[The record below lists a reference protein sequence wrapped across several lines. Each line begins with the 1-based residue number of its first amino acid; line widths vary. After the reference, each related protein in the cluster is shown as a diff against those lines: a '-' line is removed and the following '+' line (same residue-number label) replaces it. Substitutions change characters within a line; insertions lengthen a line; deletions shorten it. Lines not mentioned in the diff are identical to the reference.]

1 MRRPPEVIMK
11 VTGLIAEY
19 NPFHNGHRYHIR
31 RSRQITGADFIVVVM
46 SGDFVQRGAP
56 ALLDKF
62 TRARMALS
70 CGADL
75 VLELPVR
82 YALGSAEFFAA
93 GGVALLDCLGAVD
106 TLSFGS
112 EQGDVSCLMN
122 LSSLLLRE
130 PEIFRETLKKKSAEG
145 LPFPAAR
152 EQALLSSF
160 PDQPK
165 NVQQIL
171 SSPNNILGIE
181 YGKALLRFRSAIKPV
196 TIRRMESSYHQ
207 QELSETFSSATALR
221 RSLQRGELSKLSSQ
235 IPSAVFSLLQE
246 AVKSRETACSD
257 DYSLLMKYKLLSE
270 TADTLIRFQDVS
282 PDLANRILAQLNS
295 LNTLEDFSFHLK
307 TRQMTYS
314 RICRSLFHILLDLP
328 RFSIGD
334 NAAETAPY
342 ARILGFRK
350 EASPL
355 LHEIKKRSVIPL
367 VSRPAAE
374 EKKLCAHG
382 RTLLSEDIRCG
393 NLYESVL
400 AIKNRRSFRHEASRA
415 PVIL

>member
-1 MRRPPEVIMK
+1 MK

-130 PEIFRETLKKKSAEG
+130 PEIFRETLKKNPPKAFLF
-145 LPFPAAR
+145 LPPGNRRFCRLFPISQR
-152 EQALLSSF
+152 
-160 PDQPK
+160 
-165 NVQQIL
+165 
-171 SSPNNILGIE
+171 
-181 YGKALLRFRSAIKPV
+181 
-196 TIRRMESSYHQ
+196 
-207 QELSETFSSATALR
+207 TFSGFYLRPIIFWVLSTA
-221 RSLQRGELSKLSSQ
+221 K
-235 IPSAVFSLLQE
+235 PCCAF
-246 AVKSRETACSD
+246 
-257 DYSLLMKYKLLSE
+257 
-270 TADTLIRFQDVS
+270 
-282 PDLANRILAQLNS
+282 
-295 LNTLEDFSFHLK
+295 
-307 TRQMTYS
+307 
-314 RICRSLFHILLDLP
+314 
-328 RFSIGD
+328 
-334 NAAETAPY
+334 
-342 ARILGFRK
+342 AR
-350 EASPL
+350 P
-355 LHEIKKRSVIPL
+355 
-367 VSRPAAE
+367 
-374 EKKLCAHG
+374 
-382 RTLLSEDIRCG
+382 
-393 NLYESVL
+393 
-400 AIKNRRSFRHEASRA
+400 
-415 PVIL
+415 

>member
-1 MRRPPEVIMK
+1 MK

-19 NPFHNGHRYHIR
+19 NPFHNGHAYHIR
-31 RSRQITGADFIVVVM
+31 RSVQITGADYTVVVT

-106 TLSFGS
+106 YLSFGS
-112 EQGDVSCLMN
+112 EEGDISLLMN
-122 LSSLLLRE
+122 LSSLLSQE
-130 PEIFRETLKKKSAEG
+130 PETFRETLREKTARGIS
-145 LPFPAAR
+145 FPAAR
-152 EQALLSSF
+152 EQALLASF
-160 PDQPK
+160 PDQEED
-165 NVQQIL
+165 VRRIL

-196 TIRRMESSYHQ
+196 TIRRKESSYHQ
-207 QELSETFSSATALR
+207 QQLGETFSSATALR
-221 RSLQRGELSKLSSQ
+221 RSLRMGELSALSSQ
-235 IPSAVFSLLQE
+235 IPPAAFPLLQE

-257 DYSLLMKYKLLSE
+257 DYSLLLKYKLLSE
-270 TADTLIRFQDVS
+270 TADTLTRFQDVS
-282 PDLANRILAQLNS
+282 PDLANRILAQLNA
-295 LNTLEDFSFHLK
+295 LNTLEDFTLHLK

-314 RICRSLFHILLDLP
+314 RIARALFHILLDLP
-328 RFSIGD
+328 RFTLSD
-334 NAAETAPY
+334 SAAETAPY

-350 EASPL
+350 DAAPL
-355 LHEIKKRSVIPL
+355 LHKIRKHSSIPL
-367 VSRPAAE
+367 ISRPAAD
-374 EKKLCAHG
+374 EKKLSAHA
-382 RTLLSEDIRCG
+382 RTLLAEDIRCG

-400 AIKNRRSFRHEASRA
+400 SIKNRRPFRHEASRP